1 MNFEKNINEVKAL
14 YDVSLVHISSETP
27 EKEAFKSIKN
37 SFFGNLVVSL
47 SKLIM
52 FTNLIL
58 IGHSFIGSKQNY
70 DLFMIYQTNVV
81 VLEILG
87 KFVIVGILKKLFE
100 EKEDMEELY
109 NLYIKIKTV
118 LVFLIPLITIPFCI
132 CSYFIIGLLFKY
144 TLKIDVQD
152 LNHKIFFQFLI
163 FTPIIYLFELLYILN
178 IQFLYYLNKTKTV
191 FIYISFFLICHITFS
206 YLLLYILNLDLY
218 GLSISYFANTF
229 LFYFFSNIFIRK
241 LCEETNDNFFL
252 ISNKE
257 NYSSEIVEILKEKIS
272 KSLLNIEEI
281 LFMYFC
287 FFVAFFTDKNQ
298 LIINIIYLDF
308 FALIKAINIGFYF
321 SLKRHISTKI
331 EESEYRQKYVAT
343 FGFYYIIICLALFL
357 VLIIFKDFLLNIYL
371 KKGGSDELKNICSQL
386 RIYFP
391 LSVLLS
397 SFRML
402 LNGIVRGM
410 NIPFLSLPKK
420 IIYSIFAFIICLVF
434 CFYENN
440 GISGLWKTILIMSLL
455 LIIDTTQRAIQFLRA
470 FFHNIIR
477 L

>member
-14 YDVSLVHISSETP
+14 YDVSYVHISSETP

-37 SFFGNLVVSL
+37 SFFNNLVVSL
-47 SKLIM
+47 CKLIM

-58 IGHSFIGSKQNY
+58 IGHSSLGNKPNY
-70 DLFMIYQTNVV
+70 DLFMTYQTSVV

-87 KFVIVGILKKLFE
+87 KFLIAGILKKLFE

-109 NLYIKIKTV
+109 NLYIKIKTA
-118 LVFLIPLITIPFCI
+118 LVFLIPLITIIFCV

-144 TLKIDVQD
+144 TLKIDIQEI
-152 LNHKIFFQFLI
+152 NHKIFFQFLI
-163 FTPIIYLFELLYILN
+163 FTPIIYLFELLFILN
-178 IQFLYYLNKTKTV
+178 IQFLHYLDKAREV
-191 FIYISFFLICHITFS
+191 FIYISLFFICHIALS
-206 YLLLYILNLDLY
+206 YSLLYILKLDLY
-218 GLSISYFANTF
+218 SLTISYFANTF
-229 LFYFFSNIFIRK
+229 LFYLFSNIFIRK
-241 LCEETNDNFFL
+241 LCEETNDNFFF
-252 ISNKE
+252 IPNKE
-257 NYSSEIVEILKEKIS
+257 NYNSEMVEILKEKIT

-287 FFVAFFTDKNQ
+287 FFVAFFADKNQ
-298 LIINIIYLDF
+298 LIVNIIYLDF
-308 FALIKAINIGFYF
+308 FVLIKAINTGFYF

-331 EESEYRQKYVAT
+331 EESESRQKYVAT

-357 VLIIFKDFLLNIYL
+357 VLIIFKNILLNIYL
-371 KKGGSDELKNICSQL
+371 KKGGSDELKNISSQL
-386 RIYFP
+386 RIFFP

-410 NIPFLSLPKK
+410 NIPFLSIPKK
-420 IIYSIFAFIICLVF
+420 IIYFIIAFILCFVF
-434 CFYENN
+434 CFYKDN
-440 GISGLWKTILIMSLL
+440 GILGLWKTIFIMGLL

-470 FFHNIIR
+470 FFHNLIR